1 MTYSHVEKAV
11 NDLVNHR
18 MCICNKNK
26 VHKMISTAYADYL
39 VKGNVEMAKKTIA
52 LRQKMY
58 GL

>member
-1 MTYSHVEKAV
+1 MTYNSVNKAV
-11 NDLVNHR
+11 NDLVNHKT
-18 MCICNKNK
+18 CICHKNK
-26 VHKMISTAYADYL
+26 VHKMISMAYADYL